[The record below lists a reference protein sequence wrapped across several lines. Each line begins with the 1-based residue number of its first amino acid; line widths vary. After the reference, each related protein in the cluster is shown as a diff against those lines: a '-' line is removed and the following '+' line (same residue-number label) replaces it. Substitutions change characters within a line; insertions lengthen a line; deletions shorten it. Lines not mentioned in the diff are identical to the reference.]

1 MRRLLPAL
9 GAAIMVVASVGCARS
24 ISEPLGE
31 NTRWTPLATVRE
43 AGEPVD
49 EFGDGTC
56 IVGTDIEPSTYR
68 DDRAR
73 PGCYWARLSGFSG
86 EIQDVI
92 ANRTSDFVQTVTIRS
107 TDRGFETGGC
117 GTWKAVGLDLTVP
130 VAPTPVGGVITG
142 LVTRP
147 MPTWP
152 ATELLAFVS
161 NRDDN
166 YEIYV
171 MGLDGWGPI
180 NLTHNPARDVEP
192 TWSPDGTKIAFR
204 SDRDGDH
211 EIYVMNPDGT
221 VLNLTNSPGV
231 DESPAW
237 SPDGSKIAFASDRSG
252 NYEIY
257 VMDANGSNHSRL
269 TISTPGSTAH
279 SRHPDWSP
287 DGSKIAFDL
296 QIMGARASQ
305 EIYVMDAIGA
315 NLTQLTDSTP
325 APASIGQASHP
336 AWSPDGRRIAFMST
350 SGDGQWE
357 VYVMDS
363 DGSGQTQLTD
373 TEQDNM
379 VPAWSPDGSKI
390 AFDSLRDGT
399 RRIYVMNADGAAQ
412 GRLTSTRHDTGRIAE
427 SLPLSSNSGP
437 ARTSCEAELLG
448 EPDLRPVDIGLLA
461 VPRPGSCIIPPLRQ
475 IGDRPRWVRSP
486 TLPALVEGR
495 LPCLH

>member
-31 NTRWTPLATVRE
+31 NTRLTPLATVRE

-49 EFGDGTC
+49 EFGDGTW

-171 MGLDGWGPI
+171 MGLDGWGR
-180 NLTHNPARDVEP
+180 NC
-192 TWSPDGTKIAFR
+192 
-204 SDRDGDH
+204 SD
-211 EIYVMNPDGT
+211 
-221 VLNLTNSPGV
+221 
-231 DESPAW
+231 
-237 SPDGSKIAFASDRSG
+237 
-252 NYEIY
+252 
-257 VMDANGSNHSRL
+257 SR
-269 TISTPGSTAH
+269 G
-279 SRHPDWSP
+279 
-287 DGSKIAFDL
+287 
-296 QIMGARASQ
+296 
-305 EIYVMDAIGA
+305 
-315 NLTQLTDSTP
+315 
-325 APASIGQASHP
+325 
-336 AWSPDGRRIAFMST
+336 
-350 SGDGQWE
+350 
-357 VYVMDS
+357 
-363 DGSGQTQLTD
+363 
-373 TEQDNM
+373 
-379 VPAWSPDGSKI
+379 VPAGPHIGHSCDDPLTMSCRRSSSFPRRRESRYVSNIERCWLQETL
-390 AFDSLRDGT
+390 DS
-399 RRIYVMNADGAAQ
+399 
-412 GRLTSTRHDTGRIAE
+412 
-427 SLPLSSNSGP
+427 
-437 ARTSCEAELLG
+437 
-448 EPDLRPVDIGLLA
+448 GLD
-461 VPRPGSCIIPPLRQ
+461 P
-475 IGDRPRWVRSP
+475 
-486 TLPALVEGR
+486 E
-495 LPCLH
+495 